1 MKKRVTGKSFLRKGN
16 DFLLVILAVLVCMP
30 IIMTILAS
38 IKSGWELSDSL
49 LPVLSETGEKVH
61 WKLLPAYPTFRH
73 YFKLLL
79 ETPQFFTVFWNS
91 VKITVPILLGQLVV
105 SVPAGWAFAH
115 FSFPFKKVVILL
127 YIVLMLMPFQVT
139 MLPSYFVMNQL
150 NLMDTQAS
158 VIIPAIFSTFPV
170 FIIYRGFQAIPI
182 EIIEAARVDGA
193 GDFTIFRKIGIPLGM
208 SGILSALVLGFLEYW
223 NMMEQPLA
231 FIRDKSLWPMSLYL
245 PEIESSQAGIAL
257 ASSVI
262 VLIPAYFVFALG
274 QDYLEQGI
282 ISSGIKK

>member
-1 MKKRVTGKSFLRKGN
+1 MRKNFFKRGN
-16 DFLLVILAVLVCMP
+16 NIILVLLAILVCMP
-30 IIMTILAS
+30 VIMTILAS
-38 IKSGWELSDSL
+38 LKSGWELSDSL
-49 LPVLSETGEKVH
+49 LPIISENGEKIH
-61 WKLLPAYPTFRH
+61 WKLLPLYPTLRH

-91 VKITVPILLGQLVV
+91 VKITVPVLLGQMLV
-105 SVPAGWAFAH
+105 SVPAGWALAR
-115 FSFPFKKVVILL
+115 FSFPFKRVLLLL

-139 MLPSYFVMNQL
+139 MLPAYLVMDSL
-150 NLMDTQAS
+150 KLMDTQAS

-170 FIIYRGFQAIPI
+170 FIIYRGFQAIPD
-182 EIIEAARVDGA
+182 EMIEAAMVDGA
-193 GDFTIFRKIGIPLGM
+193 GDFAIFRKIGIPLGM

-245 PEIESSQAGIAL
+245 PEIGSNQAGIAL

-282 ISSGIKK
+282 ISSGIKS